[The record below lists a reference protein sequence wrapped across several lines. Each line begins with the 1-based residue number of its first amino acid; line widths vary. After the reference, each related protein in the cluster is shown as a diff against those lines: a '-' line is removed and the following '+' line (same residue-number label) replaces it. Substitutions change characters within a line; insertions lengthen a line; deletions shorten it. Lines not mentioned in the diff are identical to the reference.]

1 MTHVDLQTILTTWKG
16 DGGTIVLYAVLI
28 TLAVAYGLAARR
40 RSPRGRRWPRAR
52 TACFVAGL
60 ALFGLIY
67 GSGLEVYEDQ
77 PTVHVIQH
85 MLTMMAAPPLL
96 VLGAPITLLLRT
108 VAPRRRPAIVRLLD
122 DPSFAMLSGPRA
134 PMMLTLDYFLTMFI
148 YQLTPLRTWSEQS
161 TELHFIVHQ
170 YFLLCGL
177 FFWWPVVAADPVRL
191 RLSALR
197 QARHGVARPAGLRA
211 ARRDRARRRLD
222 RDGRRLPGQRWR
234 PDARGRRRR
243 RRPGAWQRCAHPR
256 GRGPS
261 TSAERGLGGR
271 GPGERGG
278 RAGLTAV
285 TTIVR
290 STEERRAWA
299 WAVLGL
305 AGSVLVA
312 GCAPRALHDGAVGW
326 WYAPGWPG
334 RAATTLIYVGMAALA
349 VAWVGLGR
357 DLPGRRTLL
366 AIAALW
372 ILPAGAGAAPVQ
384 P

>member
-134 PMMLTLDYFLTMFI
+134 PMMLTLDYLLTMFI

-191 RLSALR
+191 RLSGYAKRVMVWLGLP
-197 QARHGVARPAGLRA
+197 AFGLLGAIELAAGSTATGVAYLA
-211 ARRDRARRRLD
+211 
-222 RDGRRLPGQRWR
+222 
-234 PDARGRRRR
+234 
-243 RRPGAWQRCAHPR
+243 
-256 GRGPS
+256 S
-261 TSAERGLGGR
+261 GGV
-271 GPGERGG
+271 
-278 RAGLTAV
+278 LT
-285 TTIVR
+285 
-290 STEERRAWA
+290 
-299 WAVLGL
+299 L
-305 AGSVLVA
+305 
-312 GCAPRALHDGAVGW
+312 
-326 WYAPGWPG
+326 
-334 RAATTLIYVGMAALA
+334 
-349 VAWVGLGR
+349 
-357 DLPGRRTLL
+357 
-366 AIAALW
+366 
-372 ILPAGAGAAPVQ
+372 AGAGVVAVRARGSGALTPVAAARPRPLSGGSVGGAR
-384 P
+384 